1 MCRLGIRAEK
11 VDELDADLR
20 KEQRQDGRQRV
31 TQLCTKQ
38 QDINDD
44 KNDRAD
50 DARRLNLQLRLLR
63 AAAVGGTIHGV
74 GDCDA
79 QREEVPHRH
88 HKTNQSAEKHSVG
101 KVPGQRIDRQHSG
114 NAERHGHSQAACLL
128 QYITMLL
135 QGWTPL
141 SNVGQRI

>member
-1 MCRLGIRAEK
+1 MNNYLCNKNKKEK
-11 VDELDADLR
+11 
-20 KEQRQDGRQRV
+20 
-31 TQLCTKQ
+31 T
-38 QDINDD
+38 N
-44 KNDRAD
+44 N
-50 DARRLNLQLRLLR
+50 
-63 AAAVGGTIHGV
+63 
-74 GDCDA
+74 
-79 QREEVPHRH
+79 
-88 HKTNQSAEKHSVG
+88 KTNQSAEKHSVG